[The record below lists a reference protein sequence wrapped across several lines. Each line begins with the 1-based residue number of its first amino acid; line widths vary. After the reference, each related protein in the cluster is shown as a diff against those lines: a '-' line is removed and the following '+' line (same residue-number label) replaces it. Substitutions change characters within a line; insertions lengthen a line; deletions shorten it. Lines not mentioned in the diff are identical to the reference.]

1 LVPTW
6 QWIFFVGGIF
16 ASAFFSSA
24 ETALTALGEARV
36 QSLAESGGRRNSLIR
51 LWQKHPDRVLSALLV
66 GNTMVNVGLGSLTAL
81 MADSAGYG
89 HAVAVLTGVTT
100 VILLIFGEITPKT
113 FAKRHAT
120 GFVRMAARGGDTLG
134 AAVRGTNEP
143 DAVLLNFGTRPEMV
157 LGLFSGRFID
167 GASLEGVILGPES
180 FGDPPA
186 GPFPATSVDITLN
199 RQ

>member
-1 LVPTW
+1 VPVIANVRRTLMKGCLMPGLPFVIGLTLATAGCRSEPTAIVQIVYSTLGTW
-6 QWIFFVGGIF
+6 TGTTSDSVWVEVRIV
-16 ASAFFSSA
+16 A
-24 ETALTALGEARV
+24 EDT
-36 QSLAESGGRRNSLIR
+36 
-51 LWQKHPDRVLSALLV
+51 
-66 GNTMVNVGLGSLTAL
+66 
-81 MADSAGYG
+81 DS
-89 HAVAVLTGVTT
+89 HQ
-100 VILLIFGEITPKT
+100 
-113 FAKRHAT
+113 RHST

-157 LGLFSGRFID
+157 LGLFSGRFSD
-167 GASLEGVILGPES
+167 GTSLEGVILGPES